1 MLATLVYDLFT
12 WRKVKIAFFTVMIY
26 AALC

>member
-1 MLATLVYDLFT
+1 MLAALVYDFLT

-26 AALC
+26 VALC